1 MRGRASPTKVCPT
14 IDQYFNG
21 LSSDVMS
28 PIAHNLQEQPVHPTI
43 DVNTPDGTFKAYI
56 ARPAI
61 LPAPAIVVIQEIFGV
76 NEDLRDTCDELAK
89 QGYVAL
95 SPDLFWRMEP
105 GVDLSD
111 QTEAEWKKGFALYT
125 AFNYPA
131 GVSDI
136 AATLQVA
143 RALPGASGK
152 VGLMGYCLGGL
163 MTFLTTA
170 RRGADASVVFY
181 GGNTEKHLNEAR
193 NIKNPLM
200 MHLGEED
207 EYISKEAQSEI
218 IAALTGNE
226 FAEVFTYPG
235 CRHAFAR
242 HRGIH
247 FDKDAARL
255 ANRRTAEFFQLHLA

>member
-1 MRGRASPTKVCPT
+1 VNST
-14 IDQYFNG
+14 
-21 LSSDVMS
+21 L
-28 PIAHNLQEQPVHPTI
+28 
-43 DVNTPDGTFKAYI
+43 DVNTLVGTFKAYI

-61 LPAPAIVVIQEIFGV
+61 LPAPAIVVVQEIFGV
-76 NEDLRDTCDELAK
+76 NADLRDTCDELAK
-89 QGYVAL
+89 QGYFAL

-125 AFNYPA
+125 AFDYPS

-143 RALPGASGK
+143 RTLAGASGK

-170 RRGADASVVFY
+170 RRGADASVVLY
-181 GGNTEKHLNEAR
+181 GGNTEKHLDEAR

-207 EYISKEAQSEI
+207 EYISKDAQREI
-218 IAALTGNE
+218 IASLAGNK

-235 CRHAFAR
+235 CSHAFAR
-242 HRGIH
+242 HRGID

-255 ANRRTAEFFQLHLA
+255 ANRRTADFFQHHLT

>member
-1 MRGRASPTKVCPT
+1 
-14 IDQYFNG
+14 
-21 LSSDVMS
+21 MS
-28 PIAHNLQEQPVHPTI
+28 FIAHGLQEQHVNPTL

-61 LPAPAIVVIQEIFGV
+61 LPAAAIVVVQEIFGV
-76 NEDLRDTCDELAK
+76 NADLRDTCDELAK
-89 QGYVAL
+89 QGYFAL

-125 AFNYPA
+125 TFDYPS

-143 RALPGASGK
+143 RMLAGASGK

-163 MTFLTTA
+163 MTFLTIA

-181 GGNTEKHLNEAR
+181 GGNTEKHLDEAP
-193 NIKNPLM
+193 NIKTPLM

-207 EYISKEAQSEI
+207 EYISKDAQTAI
-218 IAALTGNE
+218 IAALAGNT
-226 FAEVFTYPG
+226 FFQVFTYPG
-235 CRHAFAR
+235 CSHAFAR

-247 FDKDAARL
+247 FNKNAAEL
-255 ANRRTAEFFQLHLA
+255 ANRRTAQFFQRHLA

>member
-1 MRGRASPTKVCPT
+1 MNATLK
-14 IDQYFNG
+14 
-21 LSSDVMS
+21 
-28 PIAHNLQEQPVHPTI
+28 
-43 DVNTPDGTFKAYI
+43 VNTPDGAFKAYI
-56 ARPAI
+56 ARPAN
-61 LPAPAIVVIQEIFGV
+61 LPAPAVVVVQEIFGV
-76 NEDLRDTCDELAK
+76 NADLRGTCDELAK
-89 QGYVAL
+89 QGYFAL

-125 AFNYPA
+125 AFDYPS

-143 RALPGASGK
+143 RTLAGASGK

-170 RRGADASVVFY
+170 RHGADASVVFY
-181 GGNTEKHLNEAR
+181 GGNTEKHLDEAR
-193 NIKNPLM
+193 DIKNPLM

-207 EYISKEAQSEI
+207 EYISKDAQREI
-218 IAALTGNE
+218 IAALADNE

-247 FDKDAARL
+247 FDKEAAQL
-255 ANRRTAEFFQLHLA
+255 ANRRTADFFQQHLT

>member
-1 MRGRASPTKVCPT
+1 VNPTL
-14 IDQYFNG
+14 N
-21 LSSDVMS
+21 
-28 PIAHNLQEQPVHPTI
+28 
-43 DVNTPDGTFKAYI
+43 VNTADGSFKAYI

-61 LPAPAIVVIQEIFGV
+61 IPAPAIVVVQEIFGV
-76 NEDLRDTCDELAK
+76 NADLRATCDELAV
-89 QGYVAL
+89 QGYLAL

-111 QTEAEWKKGFALYT
+111 RTGDEWKKGFALYT
-125 AFNYPA
+125 AFDYSS

-136 AATLQVA
+136 AATVQMA
-143 RALPGASGK
+143 RTLSGASGK

-170 RRGADASVVFY
+170 RCGADASVAFY
-181 GGNTEKHLNEAR
+181 GGNTEKHLDEVR

-207 EYISKEAQSEI
+207 EYISKDAQKAI
-218 IAALTGNE
+218 IAAFAENELT
-226 FAEVFTYPG
+226 EVFTYPG

-242 HRGIH
+242 HGGIH
-247 FDKDAARL
+247 FDNDAAQL
-255 ANRRTAEFFQLHLA
+255 ANSRTADFLKSHLS

>member
-1 MRGRASPTKVCPT
+1 MNPT
-14 IDQYFNG
+14 
-21 LSSDVMS
+21 L
-28 PIAHNLQEQPVHPTI
+28 E
-43 DVNTPDGTFKAYI
+43 VNTPDGTFKAYI

-61 LPAPAIVVIQEIFGV
+61 LPAPAIVVVQEIFGV
-76 NEDLRDTCDELAK
+76 NADLRDTCDELAK
-89 QGYVAL
+89 QGYFAL

-111 QTEAEWKKGFALYT
+111 QTEAEWKKGFSLYT
-125 AFNYPA
+125 AFDYPS

-136 AATLQVA
+136 AATLQLA
-143 RALPGASGK
+143 RTLSGSSGK

-181 GGNTEKHLNEAR
+181 GGNTEKHLDEAR

-207 EYISKEAQSEI
+207 EYISKAAQTAI
-218 IAALTGNE
+218 IAALAGNT
-226 FAEVFTYPG
+226 FCQVLTYPG
-235 CRHAFAR
+235 CSHAFAR

-247 FDKDAARL
+247 FDKNAAEL
-255 ANRRTAEFFQLHLA
+255 ANRRTAEFFQRHLA

>member
-1 MRGRASPTKVCPT
+1 MRGRAGRVRS
-14 IDQYFNG
+14 G
-21 LSSDVMS
+21 
-28 PIAHNLQEQPVHPTI
+28 
-43 DVNTPDGTFKAYI
+43 
-56 ARPAI
+56 PAPNHAVYRAGCDTASQI
-61 LPAPAIVVIQEIFGV
+61 LPVKARAE
-76 NEDLRDTCDELAK
+76 E
-89 QGYVAL
+89 
-95 SPDLFWRMEP
+95 FWRVEP
-105 GVDLSD
+105 GVNLTD

-125 AFNYPA
+125 AFDYPS

-143 RALPGASGK
+143 RTLAGASGK

-181 GGNTEKHLNEAR
+181 GGNTEKHLDEAR

-207 EYISKEAQSEI
+207 EYISKEAQREI
-218 IAALTGNE
+218 IAALAGNQ

-235 CRHAFAR
+235 CSHAFAR

-247 FDKDAARL
+247 FDRDAAQL
-255 ANRRTAEFFQLHLA
+255 ANSRTADFFQQHLT